1 MELKKSSKKLI
12 TLLTDFGSLD
22 SYVGIM
28 KGVIYSIN
36 PDATIVDLTHEIPP
50 QDLHSGLFNL
60 LRSVPFFPPETIH
73 VAIVDPGVGTK
84 RRGIAVKFKQGYL
97 IGPDNGLMSGVF
109 DIYPPESAVELTN
122 TKYWRDE
129 NPSSTFHGRDIFSPV
144 AAHLSKGVPFLD
156 LGKEIGVDTLTKL
169 ELPKVVATEKGALGV
184 IQYIDVY
191 GNIISNIPNEHVNNK
206 SFTADIASKSIK
218 SVLAYGDADSGEL
231 LTLEGSHGFIE
242 IAVNKGNAAK
252 LLNCSVGEP
261 ITVKI
266 I

>member
-50 QDLHSGLFNL
+50 QDLHSGRFNL

-109 DIYPPESAVELTN
+109 DIYPPESAVE
-122 TKYWRDE
+122 
-129 NPSSTFHGRDIFSPV
+129 
-144 AAHLSKGVPFLD
+144 
-156 LGKEIGVDTLTKL
+156 
-169 ELPKVVATEKGALGV
+169 
-184 IQYIDVY
+184 
-191 GNIISNIPNEHVNNK
+191 
-206 SFTADIASKSIK
+206 
-218 SVLAYGDADSGEL
+218 
-231 LTLEGSHGFIE
+231 
-242 IAVNKGNAAK
+242 
-252 LLNCSVGEP
+252 
-261 ITVKI
+261 
-266 I
+266 